1 MHRILSVD
9 EKKFVCEMVRD
20 ELALGKS
27 LTSILKVISDTM
39 GIRSNEIYKWNKDF
53 NMIFKN
59 NRISVEDKILMC
71 EIVSERV
78 LFGISLGLAVREVA
92 EHFNIEK
99 HAIYKWNRKFNVFD
113 TQVILDDKKKIEAC
127 KKVEADRLS
136 YGDVAVSCS
145 VKSNALRLG
154 VDPHTVYNWNRKFKL
169 FKARDYGLRTTMYS
183 DEFISSV
190 LKDFVAVGG
199 GEKNVQ
205 KIAEKYSISA
215 TTVYTWRREKM
226 NLLKNNQR

>member
-9 EKKFVCEMVRD
+9 EKRFVCEMVRD

-27 LTSILKVISDTM
+27 LPSILKEINDTM
-39 GIRSNEIYKWNKDF
+39 GIKKNEVYKWNKDF

-59 NRISVEDKILMC
+59 NRISEEDKILMC

-78 LFGISLGLAVREVA
+78 LFGVSLGLAVREVA

-113 TQVILDDKKKIEAC
+113 TQVILDDEKKIEAC
-127 KKVEADRLS
+127 KKVEEDRLS
-136 YGDVAVSCS
+136 YGDVAVS
-145 VKSNALRLG
+145 VKSNAFKLG
-154 VDPHTVYNWNRKFKL
+154 VDPHTVYNWNRKFKV

-190 LKDFVAVGG
+190 LRDVVAVGG
-199 GEKNVQ
+199 GEKNVK
-205 KIAEKYSISA
+205 KIAEKYSIFYYNCLYMA
-215 TTVYTWRREKM
+215 
-226 NLLKNNQR
+226 KNKNEFIKG